1 MRLQDKVAIVT
12 GATGQ
17 FGHVI
22 ARAYAAEGAR
32 VYLCDF
38 PESAALLETLRD
50 EIRAGGASVECG
62 THEVNTQAGAAELA
76 AAALAAFG
84 RIDILLN
91 GTSGGGHGKVFEI
104 SEVAWRKTL
113 DRGVTAFFFTCQQV
127 GKEMARRGSG
137 KIINIS
143 SIVGRIGAGGAVGW
157 GANNGGI
164 DAMTAAL
171 AQELGHYGINVVALA
186 RGATDTTPYPAE
198 AAAER
203 LRRLPFGRLGRESDI
218 VGPAIFL
225 ATDEAAWIHG
235 SVVYCDGGYVTAA
248 ATDAAYRPT
257 EVPYRGA

>member
-1 MRLQDKVAIVT
+1 MRLAGKTAIVT

-22 ARAYAAEGAR
+22 ARAYAREGAD
-32 VYLCDF
+32 VYLCEW
-38 PESAALLETLRD
+38 PESAAAVQKLRD
-50 EIRAGGASVECG
+50 ELKAAGHRAECG
-62 THEVNTQAGAAELA
+62 THDVSTQAGAAELA
-76 AAALAAFG
+76 AAVLKSFG
-84 RIDILLN
+84 QIDILLN
-91 GTSGGGHGKVFEI
+91 GTSGGGHGRVFEI
-104 SEVAWRKTL
+104 AEAAWRKTL
-113 DRGVTAFFFTCQQV
+113 DRGVTSYFFTCQQV
-127 GKEMARRGSG
+127 GKEMARRGGG

-198 AAAER
+198 AKAER
-203 LRRLPFGRLGRESDI
+203 LRRLPFNRLGREDDI

-257 EVPYRGA
+257 EVPYRGQ

>member
-1 MRLQDKVAIVT
+1 MRLANKTAIVT

-22 ARAYAAEGAR
+22 ARAYAREGANL
-32 VYLCDF
+32 YLCEF
-38 PESAALLETLRD
+38 PEAAGALTKLRD
-50 EIRAGGASVECG
+50 EIAATGAKVACG
-62 THEVNTQAGAAELA
+62 THDVSTQAGAAELA
-76 AAALAAFG
+76 AAAMKAYG
-84 RIDILLN
+84 QIDILL
-91 GTSGGGHGKVFEI
+91 HGKLFEI
-104 SEVAWRKTL
+104 SEAAWRKAI
-113 DRGVTAFFFTCQQV
+113 DRGLTAFFFTCQQV

-171 AQELGHYGINVVALA
+171 AQALGMYGINVVALA
-186 RGATDTTPYPAE
+186 RGATDTTPYSAE
-198 AAAER
+198 ASAER
-203 LRRLPFGRLGRESDI
+203 LRRLPFGRLGREDDI

-225 ATDEAAWIHG
+225 ATDEAAWIAG

-248 ATDAAYRPT
+248 ATDAEFRPT
-257 EVPYRGA
+257 EVPYRGK

>member
-1 MRLQDKVAIVT
+1 MRLANKTAIVT

-22 ARAYAAEGAR
+22 ARAYAREGAA

-38 PESAALLETLRD
+38 PEAAGAVQKLGD
-50 EIRAGGASVECG
+50 ELKASGAKVAWG
-62 THEVNTQAGAAELA
+62 THDVSTQAGAVELA
-76 AAALAAFG
+76 AAAVKAFG
-84 RIDILLN
+84 QIDILLN
-91 GTSGGGHGKVFEI
+91 GTSGGGHGKVFEFT
-104 SEVAWRKTL
+104 EAAWRKAI
-113 DRGVTAFFFTCQQV
+113 DRGLTAFFFTCQQV

-164 DAMTAAL
+164 DSMTAAL

-203 LRRLPFGRLGRESDI
+203 LRRLPFGRLGREDDI

-257 EVPYRGA
+257 EVPYRGK

>member
-1 MRLQDKVAIVT
+1 MRLANKVAIVT

-22 ARAYAAEGAR
+22 ARAYAHEGASL
-32 VYLCDF
+32 YLCEF
-38 PESAALLETLRD
+38 PEAAAAVQKLRD
-50 EIRAGGASVECG
+50 ELKAGGAKVECG
-62 THEVNTQAGAAELA
+62 THDVSTQAGAAALA
-76 AAALAAFG
+76 AAAMKAFG
-84 RIDILLN
+84 QIDILLN
-91 GTSGGGHGKVFEI
+91 GTSGGGHGKLFDI
-104 SEVAWRKTL
+104 SEAAWRKAI
-113 DRGVTAFFFTCQQV
+113 DRGLTSYFFTCQQI

-171 AQELGHYGINVVALA
+171 AQELGMYGINVVALA

-203 LRRLPFGRLGRESDI
+203 LRRLPFGRLGREDD
-218 VGPAIFL
+218 VAGPAVFL
-225 ATDEAAWIHG
+225 ATDESHWIHG